1 MSRGSGILKNN
12 RLKFLLIGSG
22 MGAGLALLFA
32 PTRGLRLRTELM
44 ELARSKFDRG
54 GEAQRKE
61 VAPSETDDRMR
72 SDELKSSNRNS
83 SRSLEG
89 GVVDLDNDDLLE
101 LT

>member
-1 MSRGSGILKNN
+1 M
-12 RLKFLLIGSG
+12 LIGSG

-32 PTRGLRLRTELM
+32 PRLGARLRTELM
-44 ELARSKFDRG
+44 ERTRSKFDRG

-61 VAPSETDDRMR
+61 VAASETDDRMR
-72 SDELKSSNRNS
+72 SDELRSSNRNS